1 MAKTISIE
9 LSDSEYKAL
18 EYVNDTP
25 ESWSDNAVKNRIR
38 IATDEIVALY
48 TEKALDGGIT
58 IPSSRA
64 EIIDDAYARG
74 WIKTAKQ
81 RVADE
86 NARLP

>member
-9 LSDSEYKAL
+9 LTDSEYKAL

>member
-9 LSDSEYKAL
+9 LSDTDYKVF

-25 ESWSDNAVKNRIR
+25 EAWSENAINNRIR

-48 TEKALDGGIT
+48 TTKALDEGVT
-58 IPSSRA
+58 IPSARA
-64 EIIDDAYARG
+64 SIIDDAYSRG

-81 RVADE
+81 RVAEE
-86 NARLP
+86 NAKLP

>member
-1 MAKTISIE
+1 MAKTISVE
-9 LSDSEYKAL
+9 LTDSEYKAL

>member
-9 LSDSEYKAL
+9 LTDSEYKAL

-86 NARLP
+86 NSRLL

>member
-1 MAKTISIE
+1 MAKTISVE
-9 LSDSEYKAL
+9 LTDSEYKAL

-25 ESWSDNAVKNRIR
+25 ESWSDNAVKNRI
-38 IATDEIVALY
+38 IFATHEIVALY

>member
-1 MAKTISIE
+1 MAKTISVE
-9 LSDSEYKAL
+9 LTDSEYKAL

-64 EIIDDAYARG
+64 EIIDDAYARD
-74 WIKTAKQ
+74 WVKTAKQ